1 MYRSLLFV
9 PANDARR
16 LERAHERGADAV
28 ILDLEDAV
36 AAQAKRDA
44 RAGLRAA
51 AEGLAAKGAQVLV
64 RINTPWREALSDL
77 EAAVCPAVRGVVAPK
92 IDDAARARVVGEM
105 IREVEKGRAMPAA
118 TQLIALIESAAGL
131 RTAAAIAAVEGV
143 SGLALGSED
152 LCLEMGVAPGAD
164 VLDLPCKLIALAA
177 APRRQMA
184 LGLPVSIAEFR
195 DLEAYGRAVSQARR
209 IGMTGALCI
218 HPAQVA
224 ALNSGFAPSAAEI
237 EEAKAITAAWEAA
250 VAEGRAVASHAGR
263 MIDAPVAER
272 ARRVLHAA
280 NAGKG
285 EA

>member
-9 PANDARR
+9 PANDAKR

-28 ILDLEDAV
+28 ILDLEDSIAPE
-36 AAQAKRDA
+36 AKQGA

-51 AEGLAAKGAQVLV
+51 AESLAARDVVVFV
-64 RINTPWREALSDL
+64 RVNASWREAMADL
-77 EAAVCPAVRGVVAPK
+77 EAAICPAVRGIVAPK
-92 IDDAARARVVGEM
+92 VDDAARARGVGEM
-105 IREVEKGRAMPAA
+105 IREVERARAMAPA
-118 TQLIALIESAAGL
+118 TELIALIESASGL
-131 RTAAAIAAVEGV
+131 RNAAAITDMEGV

-152 LCLEMGVAPGAD
+152 LCLELGVAPRPEA
-164 VLDLPCKLIALAA
+164 LDLPCKLLALAA
-177 APRRQMA
+177 APRRLMA

-195 DLEAYGRAVSQARR
+195 DLEAYRRAVSQARC

-224 ALNSGFAPSAAEI
+224 ALNSGFAPSATEI
-237 EEAKAITAAWEAA
+237 EEAKAILAAWKAA

-272 ARRVLHAA
+272 ARRVLIAA
-280 NAGKG
+280 NAG